1 MSHHIYQTQG
11 LILGG
16 FNVGESNRFIQIFT
30 KDLGLISASA
40 QGVRELRSKLRYSL
54 QDFSYA
60 NIDIVRGKQVWR
72 VTNAGEI
79 YTLKF
84 LMDDIEK
91 QKVFKNIVSLIKRL
105 FTGEAQQETL
115 FDDIVSGFMFLKNE
129 KFSKEELHHFE
140 IIIVLKIL
148 DNLGYWGKQ
157 DEFDNFLY
165 KRKWNREFLNEMN
178 TLIKPDV
185 LCEINRVLKETHL

>member
-1 MSHHIYQTQG
+1 MSHYIYQTKG

-16 FNVGESNRFIQIFT
+16 FNVGESNRFIHIFT
-30 KDLGLISASA
+30 KDLGLISASV
-40 QGVRELRSKLRYSL
+40 QGVRELKSKLRYCL

-60 NIDIVRGKQVWR
+60 NVDVIRGKQMWR

-79 YTLKF
+79 CTLKF

-105 FTGEAQQETL
+105 FTGEAQQEIL

-129 KFSKEELHHFE
+129 EFSKEELRHFE
-140 IIIVLKIL
+140 IIMVLKIL
-148 DNLGYWGKQ
+148 NHLGYWGKQ
-157 DEFDNFLY
+157 EKFDDFLH
-165 KRKWNREFLNEMN
+165 KRMWDKKFLNEM
-178 TLIKPDV
+178 TIFKSQALTD
-185 LCEINRVLKETHL
+185 INHALKETHL